1 MMAFFFYVT
10 LKQEKM
16 ERSEFSLICVIYFDI
31 DGTLRDEVDGIPV
44 STVVAIQECHQRGI
58 RVILCTGRS
67 VATIQRDVWALK
79 PDGVISSGGCVIRYQ
94 DHLLRQE
101 AFSIPVLS
109 GILEYSLQQKIF
121 LSLETEQ
128 QIYMDQDAAAFYEAD
143 FAAKLSR
150 CSVGKRDA
158 VSENH
163 QITYCDNMDDFCME
177 RHVVQKVCAFG
188 SYDVIKQLQRHLRG
202 RTQIIQMQQ
211 WHGVWYLEL
220 LPKGCDKGTAVQAL
234 NNYLHVEKK
243 QTMSFGDGENDI
255 AMLQKTGI
263 GIVVG
268 NGSSKLQPYAAAICE
283 PIAEDGIYK
292 ELVRRKII
300 GNVNSQIEKENMYNE
315 KAMVAKR
322 SGLSNLSQELL
333 R

>member
-1 MMAFFFYVT
+1 MI
-10 LKQEKM
+10 
-16 ERSEFSLICVIYFDI
+16 SVIYFDI
-31 DGTLRDEVDGIPV
+31 DGTLRDEVDGIPA
-44 STVVAIQECHQRGI
+44 STVVAIQECHRRGI

-67 VATIQRDVWALK
+67 VVSIQRDVWALK

-94 DHLLRQE
+94 DRLLRQE
-101 AFSIPVLS
+101 AFSIPVLN
-109 GILEYSLQQKIF
+109 GILEYSLQQRIS

-128 QIYMDQDAAAFYEAD
+128 HIYMDQDAAAFYEAD

-150 CSVGKRDA
+150 CSVDKRDA
-158 VSENH
+158 VRENH

-188 SYDVIKQLQRHLRG
+188 FYDAIKQLQRRLQE
-202 RTQIIQMQQ
+202 RTQTIQMKQ
-211 WHGVWYLEL
+211 WNDVWYLEL
-220 LPKGCDKGTAVQAL
+220 LPKGCDKGTAVQIF
-234 NNYLHVEKK
+234 NEYLRVEQR
-243 QTMSFGDGENDI
+243 QTMSFGDSENDI

-263 GIVVG
+263 GIAVG
-268 NGSSKLQPYAAAICE
+268 NGSSKLQPYTTAVCE

-300 GNVNSQIEKENMYNE
+300 DNVNSQIEKENMHNE

-322 SGLSNLSQELL
+322 SGLSNLSQEFL